1 MGTRA
6 KGSPP
11 VLDRPT
17 GGMTQNS
24 GRRFVSSFE
33 CITKVP
39 PLSSFPQAPTGDE
52 AIRLM
57 RCAHDRYDD
66 AIARRCYDEAAQ
78 HEADYQAAFDV
89 RKSEILRR
97 AAGRGPNGQA

>member
-1 MGTRA
+1 MIPRA
-6 KGSPP
+6 RKSPALAAP
-11 VLDRPT
+11 

-78 HEADYQAAFDV
+78 HEADYQAAFDI
-89 RKSEILRR
+89 RKSELLAQLREV
-97 AAGRGPNGQA
+97 GR

>member
-1 MGTRA
+1 MIPRV
-6 KGSPP
+6 KKSP
-11 VLDRPT
+11 VLAAP
-17 GGMTQNS
+17 GGATQNS
-24 GRRFVSSFE
+24 GRRLVSSFE

-39 PLSSFPQAPTGDE
+39 PLSSPPQAPTGDD
-52 AIRLM
+52 APRLM
-57 RCAHDRYDD
+57 REAHDRYDA
-66 AIARRCYDEAAQ
+66 AIARRCYDEAAR

>member
-17 GGMTQNS
+17 GRATTQ
-24 GRRFVSSFE
+24 RRGVVVYGSIVSQ
-33 CITKVP
+33 TAP
-39 PLSSFPQAPTGDE
+39 MSSLPQAPTGDE
-52 AIRLM
+52 AIQFM
-57 RCAHDRYDD
+57 RRAHDRYDD
-66 AIARRCYDEAAQ
+66 AIARRCYDEAAR

-97 AAGRGPNGQA
+97 AAGRGRDETS